1 MAFLWR
7 VWLAIAAVNL
17 TVLMLFVGLASLQ
30 YDAVHSSLVGERLTV
45 LAART
50 AAPFEQAMRIGLGL
64 GSVRNA
70 DALLEQARQTD
81 EAIAAIHV
89 FDREGRILRSTDRT
103 PPATIPPLALAART
117 EAQGTP
123 WHRAG
128 GGAFLSSVEITAR
141 SGTSVGGVLI
151 VYSAAQSAVR
161 VSAMT
166 TDLIMV
172 GLLVLAG
179 SMVAAAVLLRFGLR
193 RQVDAFQA
201 IEASIDS
208 FERAA
213 WRSAAA
219 ASPDT
224 AGAPGGDLA
233 RLIETTEQQYRAA
246 GRALAAR
253 GRAP

>member
-7 VWLAIAAVNL
+7 VWLAIAVVNL

-30 YDAVHSSLVGERLTV
+30 YDAVHSSLVGERLAV

-50 AAPFEQAMRIGLGL
+50 AAPFEQAARIGLGL

-89 FDREGRILRSTDRT
+89 FDRDGRILRSTDRA
-103 PPATIPPLALAART
+103 PPATIPAQALAARA
-117 EAQGTP
+117 EAQGAP

-128 GGAFLSSVEITAR
+128 GEAFLSGVEIAAR
-141 SGTSVGGVLI
+141 SGADAGGVLI
-151 VYSAAQSAVR
+151 VYSAAQSTAR
-161 VSAMT
+161 VGAMAT
-166 TDLIMV
+166 ELILA

-179 SMVAAAVLLRFGLR
+179 SMAAAAALLRFGLR
-193 RQVDAFQA
+193 RQIGAFQA
-201 IEASIDS
+201 LEDSIDG

-213 WRSAAA
+213 WRTAAA
-219 ASPDT
+219 APP
-224 AGAPGGDLA
+224 GASGGDLA
-233 RLIETTEQQYRAA
+233 PLLETTEQQYRAA
-246 GRALAAR
+246 GRALAATR
-253 GRAP
+253 QAS